1 MRSDHTGDEDRAR
14 ACILMETILLH
25 FRGSVDN
32 VRWTAGATVPM
43 AGRGR

>member
-32 VRWTAGATVPM
+32 VRLAQGEAVQVV
-43 AGRGR
+43 GSDH